1 MRVRS
6 TDRLIALQF
15 LAVVA
20 PVAAVL
26 LLQMVADA
34 RRAASLEHSRPLR
47 ILAQQARANYKTFTN
62 GAADAVDSGALG
74 AQSADALRT
83 AQSQLT
89 ELAGLGQAAVTG
101 EAPAELASLA
111 GKVTAP
117 MPIAL
122 LMPLRE
128 KIMQGDQLT
137 RQIDQEFARRDEA
150 VVKEAIDSAVT
161 QQRQVIGALLAS
173 VVLSL
178 IFVLEARRR
187 LKATVDAEAAVERQR
202 RAELETISIRFGLAT
217 QAARAGVYEVH
228 EGLETLWWS
237 DSMYALYGQTKGEF
251 TPTVTAWTALVH
263 PDDRATAYDAL
274 LEALA
279 TRGQLRTRYRATRAD
294 GQICHIE
301 SLAAVIVDSATSRS
315 RLVGIDLDISD
326 RVAAEQR
333 ERDLQEQL
341 RDASRSAGMAEVA
354 TNVLHNIGNVL
365 NSVNVSASLVV
376 DRLNAP
382 RIGALGR
389 VAGLLHEHRADL
401 VTFMSADDRGR
412 KLPEYLLQLS
422 EHLQSEQRL
431 AIGEL
436 ESLRKNIDHI
446 KDIVTMQQR
455 YAKLA
460 GVAETVD
467 VRTLVDD
474 SLRLNTSSAERCAV
488 SYERE
493 LAQVPPIVVDK
504 HKVLQ
509 ILVNLVRN
517 AKQACEAAGRVGGR
531 VLVRV
536 GERADGIAISVSDDG
551 VGIPAENMTRI
562 FSHGFTTKKNG
573 HGFGLHGGALAAR
586 ELGGHL
592 RVASDGAGRGATFTL
607 ELPLQPP
614 GAAHAG

>member
-1 MRVRS
+1 MRIRS

-34 RRAASLEHSRPLR
+34 NRAAALEHSRPLR
-47 ILAQQARANYKTFTN
+47 ILAEEARADYKTFTN

-74 AQSADALRT
+74 SQSVDALRT
-83 AQSQLT
+83 AQ
-89 ELAGLGQAAVTG
+89 ERLAALASRDPTAATG
-101 EAPAELASLA
+101 EAAVAVADLL
-111 GKVTAP
+111 GRVRAP

-122 LMPLRE
+122 LMPLRDQ
-128 KIMQGDQLT
+128 IMLGDRLT
-137 RQIDQEFARRDEA
+137 KQVDLEFERRDEQ
-150 VVKEAIDSAVT
+150 VVKDAIDSAVR

-173 VVLSL
+173 VLLSMV
-178 IFVLEARRR
+178 FVLEARRR
-187 LKATVDAEAAVERQR
+187 LKNRVDAEAAIERER

-217 QAARAGVYEVH
+217 RAARAGVYEVD

-237 DSMYALYGQTKGEF
+237 DSMFDLYGQDKASFE
-251 TPTVTAWTALVH
+251 PTVTAWSDLVH
-263 PDDRATAYDAL
+263 PDDRAATQAALRDAL
-274 LEALA
+274 ES
-279 TRGQLRTRYRATRAD
+279 RGQLRTRYRATRAD
-294 GQICHIE
+294 GSVCHVE
-301 SLAAVIVDSATSRS
+301 SLAAVVTDSVTAKP

-333 ERDLQEQL
+333 ERQLQRQL

-376 DRLNAP
+376 DRLGTP

-389 VAGLLHEHRADL
+389 VAALLQEHRADL
-401 VTFMSADDRGR
+401 GSFLSADERGR
-412 KLPEYLLQLS
+412 QLPDYLAQLS
-422 EHLQSEQRL
+422 SHLQAEQRDTVL
-431 AIGEL
+431 EL
-436 ESLRKNIDHI
+436 QQLRKNIDHI

-455 YAKLA
+455 YAKLT

-467 VRTLVDD
+467 VASLVDD
-474 SLRLNTSSAERCAV
+474 SLRLNASSPERYEFT
-488 SYERE
+488 YERE
-493 LAQVPPIVVDK
+493 VAAVPPIVVDK

-517 AKQACEAAGRVGGR
+517 AQQACEAAGRVGGR
-531 VLVRV
+531 ILVRV
-536 GERADGIAISVSDDG
+536 GEIRGGVAISVSDDG

-562 FSHGFTTKKNG
+562 FNHGFTTKKNG

-586 ELGGHL
+586 ELGGQL
-592 RVASDGAGRGATFTL
+592 RVASDGAGHGATFTL

-614 GAAHAG
+614 GVAHVG